1 MRIVI
6 MLAVAF
12 AFIESVRGQDF
23 ENLNFESA
31 QNLPA
36 NPGLVSVANAL
47 PDWAAFAG
55 PNVLSSIYYISNN
68 SQNGSSPVELDAG
81 SSALSGNNLSV
92 GVESGGEIS
101 QTGMVPGNAESLQF
115 ESSSY
120 VDLYVTLG
128 GQILSYS
135 ALSQGPD
142 YTVYG
147 ANIPANM
154 DGQKETLTF
163 YINGPGG
170 SLLDDIVF
178 STSVPE
184 PSECALLGFGAIL
197 FGLFRRR
204 PPGHSCLRHDP
215 KTARP

>member
-1 MRIVI
+1 M
-6 MLAVAF
+6 
-12 AFIESVRGQDF
+12 
-23 ENLNFESA
+23 
-31 QNLPA
+31 
-36 NPGLVSVANAL
+36 
-47 PDWAAFAG
+47 
-55 PNVLSSIYYISNN
+55 NVD
-68 SQNGSSPVELDAG
+68 GS
-81 SSALSGNNLSV
+81 
-92 GVESGGEIS
+92 IS
-101 QTGMVPGNAESLQF
+101 QTGLVPDNAESLQF

-128 GQILSYS
+128 GQTLSYS

-147 ANIPANM
+147 ANIPASM
-154 DGQKETLTF
+154 DGQMETLTF

-178 STSVPE
+178 SPSVPE

-204 PPGHSCLRHDP
+204 LTCQ
-215 KTARP
+215 RPSERISRVDS